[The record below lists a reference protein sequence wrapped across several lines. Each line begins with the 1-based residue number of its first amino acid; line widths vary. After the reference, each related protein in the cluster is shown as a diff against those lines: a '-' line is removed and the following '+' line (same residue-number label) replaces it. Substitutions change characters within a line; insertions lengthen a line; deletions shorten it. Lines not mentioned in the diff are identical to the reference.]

1 MKKAPFLLVLGVW
14 TMVAPAQQQVKIDAN
29 GAVSPFPHFWEEMF
43 GSGRAILTLRESYRN
58 DLEAV
63 KAVTDFRYVRFHAI
77 FHDEVGVYN
86 EDEHGNPVYNF
97 AYVDQIY
104 DGLLKRG
111 VRPFVEISFMPKKLA
126 FNPDALHPFWYKQNV
141 SPAKSMERWDDL
153 IQQFARHLVERYGT
167 EELAQWYFEV
177 WNEPNIDFWN
187 GIPRQKSYFDLYDHT
202 ARALK
207 SVSQRFRVGG
217 PATAAAAWV
226 DEFLKHAAENHVP
239 VDFVSSHAYADDTV
253 EDLFGTNED
262 IPMDDRVCRA
272 VSKVRKQIQASAMP
286 KLPLLWTEWNVPG
299 MNEAR
304 DTSYVG
310 AALANTIRE
319 CDGTVDTMSFWT
331 FSDVFEE
338 GGPIPQPFVG
348 MFGLRAKGGINKP
361 SYYDFG
367 LLHKLGDQRI
377 ANADP
382 NVIVTKRKD
391 GGLAIAVW
399 NLVDPDKKGSAK
411 KIRLVLENV
420 PSDAPV
426 EMSRVDDEH
435 GNALAAYRAVGSPRY
450 PTEEQVAKMN
460 AASKL
465 PPPSHGHLD
474 GNHLDLNLEP
484 NALVLVEVK
493 TRSSSAEAPR
503 DFGFMSQ
510 PASFQSFQ
518 HMDRLGFRIDP
529 VAKGDRVFPLKDA
542 PGSFAAS
549 YTWQG
554 KRYGLDDYFE
564 RSFVLG
570 FLVLHD
576 NQIVLERY
584 FHDADRGSR
593 FLSNSMQKSMVSV
606 LIGKAIEDGRIQSV
620 NDPVVRYLPYLASG
634 GYKDTTIKNLLQ
646 MSSGVKFD
654 EAYLNPDSEIGR
666 FANALILGT
675 EPFRDFA
682 ASIKPKVKPG
692 TRFEYQSV
700 NTEVLGLLLE
710 QVTGEPLHE
719 LIEGKLW
726 KKIGAENDAFLYRG
740 ENQPDECAF
749 GCFNATVRDYGR
761 FGLMALDGGEL
772 NGERVVSEKWIREST
787 KPDAAFLE
795 PSAANGNLGYAYQW
809 WVPAGS
815 DGAFMAMGI
824 YGQMI
829 YVNPARHVVIVQT
842 SAWKLPDEDAS
853 WAESVALMDAVA
865 CAVR

>member
-1 MKKAPFLLVLGVW
+1 MRNAAFLLIIGLG
-14 TMVAPAQQQVKIDAN
+14 TTLAPAQDIRIDAN
-29 GAVSPFPHFWEEMF
+29 APAKPFPHFWEQMF

-58 DLEAV
+58 DLDAV
-63 KAVTDFRYVRFHAI
+63 RAVTDFRYVRFHAI

-97 AYVDQIY
+97 SYVDQIY
-104 DGLLKRG
+104 DGLLKHG

-141 SPAKSMERWDDL
+141 SPPKNMDRWDDL
-153 IQQFARHLVERYGT
+153 IRQFAKHLVERYGV
-167 EELAQWYFEV
+167 EEVAQWYFEV

-187 GIPRQKSYFDLYDHT
+187 GIPRDRSYFDLYDHT

-207 SVSQRFRVGG
+207 SVNQRLRVGG
-217 PATAAAAWV
+217 PSTAAAAWV
-226 DEFLKHAAENHVP
+226 DIFLKHTSDNHVP
-239 VDFVSSHAYADDTV
+239 VDFVSSHGYADDTV
-253 EDLFGTNED
+253 EDLFGTHED

-272 VSKVRKQIQASAMP
+272 VAKVRRQIQDSATP
-286 KLPLLWTEWNVPG
+286 QLPLFWTEWNVPG
-299 MNEAR
+299 MNESR

-310 AALANTIRE
+310 AALANTVRE
-319 CDGTVDTMSFWT
+319 CDGTVDMMSFWT

-338 GGPIPQPFVG
+338 GGPLPQPFVG
-348 MFGLRAKGGINKP
+348 MFGLRAEGGINKP
-361 SYYDFG
+361 SYYGFG
-367 LLHKLGDQRI
+367 LLHKLGVERI
-377 ANADP
+377 ENADP
-382 NVIVTKRKD
+382 NVLVTKRRD
-391 GGLAIAVW
+391 GSLAVAVW

-411 KIRLVLENV
+411 KVRLVFDNV
-420 PSDAPV
+420 PADAPV
-426 EMSRVDDEH
+426 EISRVDNEH
-435 GNALAAYRAVGSPRY
+435 GNALAAYRAMGSPRY
-450 PTEEQVAKMN
+450 PTEEQVKKMN
-460 AASKL
+460 AASAL
-465 PPPSHGHLD
+465 PAPSQGHVD

-493 TRSSSAEAPR
+493 TKASAAEAPR
-503 DFGFMSQ
+503 DFGFMAQ

-518 HMDRLGFRIDP
+518 HMDRLGFRTDP

-542 PGSFAAS
+542 VETFDAS

-554 KRYGLDDYFE
+554 RRFTLDDYFQ

-576 NQIVLERY
+576 NQILLEKY
-584 FHDADRGSR
+584 FHDAGRSSR

-606 LIGKAIEDGRIQSV
+606 LVGQAIEEGKIQSV
-620 NDPVVRYLPYLASG
+620 NDPVVKYLPYLASG
-634 GYKDTTIKNLLQ
+634 GYKAVTIKNLLQ

-682 ASIKPKVKPG
+682 ASIKIKTKPG

-710 QVTGEPLHE
+710 HVTGKPLHE
-719 LIEGKLW
+719 LMQENLW
-726 KKIGAENDAFLYRG
+726 KRIGAESDAFLYRG

-749 GCFNATVRDYGR
+749 GCFNATLRDYGR
-761 FGLMALDGGEL
+761 FGLMALHGGEL
-772 NGERVVSEKWIREST
+772 NGARVVSDQWMREST
-787 KPDAAFLE
+787 KPDADFLQ
-795 PSAANGNLGYAYQW
+795 PGAANGNFGYGYQW
-809 WVPAGS
+809 WVPAGNQ
-815 DGAFMAMGI
+815 GAFMAMGI

-842 SAWKLPDEDAS
+842 SAWKLPDEAAS
-853 WAESVALMDAVA
+853 WAESAALMDAVGRV
-865 CAVR
+865 VR